1 MGYHRGSCTVR
12 RTWIGCARRKTAQ
25 HFRKQGATKNLFGID
40 LFSHISSHPKMMQIN
55 HVILRPAT
63 DPSHL
68 GTVPAHL
75 VYILPKVL
83 PLNKAIDWNL
93 TWSSWS
99 LLANRPYRAKD
110 VTVVRLLLTH
120 KTGFYMTSRNTGK
133 PSPQCHHSPENE
145 GLIEGVWSPSLF
157 VNNPRSLGQLGRLF
171 PGIRFSWC
179 WKQIWSSWNLVMPWW
194 FLAWTSSDHWMSYCW
209 WREIRGSP
217 VEVDSLSHC
226 LHGCKNARWLAGF
239 LSHQQ

>member
-25 HFRKQGATKNLFGID
+25 HFRKQLRLSGTCLGID
-40 LFSHISSHPKMMQIN
+40 LFSHISTRILKMMPN
-55 HVILRPAT
+55 FHVILRPAT
-63 DPSHL
+63 WDPPGDVPHL
-68 GTVPAHL
+68 KQLWRFGEPSV
-75 VYILPKVL
+75 
-83 PLNKAIDWNL
+83 
-93 TWSSWS
+93 
-99 LLANRPYRAKD
+99 RAKD
-110 VTVVRLLLTH
+110 VTVLC
-120 KTGFYMTSRNTGK
+120 GFCWPTFLQASIRHPETQENLA
-133 PSPQCHHSPENE
+133 PQCHHSPENE